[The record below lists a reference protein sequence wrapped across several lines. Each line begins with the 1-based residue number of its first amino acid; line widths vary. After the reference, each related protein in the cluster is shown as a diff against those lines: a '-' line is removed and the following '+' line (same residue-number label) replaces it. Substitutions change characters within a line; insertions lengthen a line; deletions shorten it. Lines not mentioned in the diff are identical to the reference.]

1 MKNSFNVFNAIR
13 IILGNALTVL
23 DFISVFLHKIQ
34 MALILTLCFSSL
46 KNICTEHNL
55 IVYDQLNRIQDN

>member
-34 MALILTLCFSSL
+34 MALILT
-46 KNICTEHNL
+46 CTL
-55 IVYDQLNRIQDN
+55 AR